1 VTARELVR
9 HLEPSQ
15 RSAKDFI
22 RRGIA
27 GSVIMLNLLRLRV
40 VADYS
45 DSPKLAPESPIS
57 GAEAFNLY
65 IVHTLPFLHESG
77 GDLLFLGA
85 GGEFLIDPEH
95 EKWDLVMMVR
105 QSNVQSFLTF
115 ATNHDYLTGLGHR
128 TAAIDDS
135 RLLPMTELPV
145 PA

>member
-1 VTARELVR
+1 VTAREFVR

-15 RSAKDFI
+15 RAGKDFI
-22 RRGIA
+22 HRNIV
-27 GSVIMLNLLRLRV
+27 GSVIMLNLLRLRA

-45 DSPKLAPESPIS
+45 ANPELAPEAPIS
-57 GAEAFNLY
+57 GGDAFNRY
-65 IVHTLPFLHESG
+65 ILHTLPFLHESG

-85 GGEFLIDPEH
+85 GGAFLVGPED
-95 EKWDLVMMVR
+95 EKWDLVMVVR
-105 QSNVQSFLTF
+105 QSNVQSFLAF
-115 ATNHDYLTGLGHR
+115 ATNDDYLAGLGHR